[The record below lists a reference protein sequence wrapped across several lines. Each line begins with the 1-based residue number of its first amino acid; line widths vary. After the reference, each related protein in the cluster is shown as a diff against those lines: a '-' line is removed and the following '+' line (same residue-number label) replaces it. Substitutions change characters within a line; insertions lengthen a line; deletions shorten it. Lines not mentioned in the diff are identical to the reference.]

1 MTLDLS
7 STLDLSASGFPFL
20 IQKFRFKND
29 GPHATVRAVIAS
41 SYLFMGISTALLHV
55 SASNNDIFRCN
66 TKREGKEDYE
76 VYHGPIHKPQKY
88 IQFMRPAATFT

>member
-1 MTLDLS
+1 MTQPRLWTRQLRLWPHS
-7 STLDLSASGFPFL
+7 SKMTDS
-20 IQKFRFKND
+20 
-29 GPHATVRAVIAS
+29 IAEV
-41 SYLFMGISTALLHV
+41 L
-55 SASNNDIFRCN
+55 NNDIFRCN